1 SCFEV
6 FYFSFM
12 LKWSVQVHGTDADT
26 WNDWNDRRRR
36 GNRFVPPQKK
46 MECDKNKGA
55 FGRVWT
61 RRMPLSVYSFLCTA
75 YLKIGFESNI
85 L

>member
-1 SCFEV
+1 
-6 FYFSFM
+6 M
-12 LKWSVQVHGTDADT
+12 IGMTDEDVET
-26 WNDWNDRRRR
+26 DSS
-36 GNRFVPPQKK
+36 PPKKK

-61 RRMPLSVYSFLCTA
+61 RRMPLCVYSFLCTA